1 MALKLRRVGLGMAQD
16 DVAAASGDAFSQRLV
31 SDLEVGKV
39 YLGDIS
45 ITRASALARAL
56 QWTLSEM
63 QAATGIDLGIAEA
76 VALPGTGDPTPIYSL
91 RQLGNP
97 DAQPDGVNITPNP
110 GPHPKTW
117 MQTFM
122 DGDDMDP
129 RIRDGESIYFDTDKT
144 TPDRGVYVIRHRD
157 RAYVRRY
164 SQLPTGPAWTADNPA
179 FAHQFIPD
187 GPDVTV
193 LGKVYRVV
201 GIRDGK
207 ALN

>member
-63 QAATGIDLGIAEA
+63 QAATGIDLGIAES
-76 VALPGTGDPTPIYSL
+76 VAIPGVSDPTPIYSL

-97 DAQPDGVNITPNP
+97 NAQPDGVNITPNP
-110 GPHPKTW
+110 GPHPRDW

-144 TPDRGVYVIRHRD
+144 TPDRGVYVIRYRD

>member
-63 QAATGIDLGIAEA
+63 QAATGIDLGIAEV
-76 VALPGTGDPTPIYSL
+76 VALSGASDPTPIYSL

-144 TPDRGVYVIRHRD
+144 TPDRGVYVIRYRD